1 MTRLVADT
9 NILLRFLLKDNLD
22 QFNTAREILIK
33 AKEDKLELI
42 IPQIVMF
49 EIIYALDKYYGFP
62 KEKITDALTTI
73 ISTKNIKIQDQSAF
87 KKALALFGVHN
98 ISFVDCF
105 LTAYSQE
112 NGAKLF
118 TFDKDLQKR
127 LTKK

>member
-1 MTRLVADT
+1 MTRRVADT
-9 NILLRFLLKDNLD
+9 NILLRFLLKDNID
-22 QFNTAREILIK
+22 QFNTAREILTK

-87 KKALALFGVHN
+87 KKALALFGVYN

-105 LTAYSQE
+105 LTAYSAE
-112 NGAKLF
+112 NSAKLF
-118 TFDKDLQKR
+118 TFDKGLQKR
-127 LTKK
+127 LIKN